1 MVPPFTREIKGNW
14 EFELFW
20 LSLTVLCFPK
30 AVGLDA
36 SQMYS

>member
-1 MVPPFTREIKGNW
+1 MVPSFTREIKGNW

-20 LSLTVLCFPK
+20 LSLTVLCFLK